1 MAKTKRKQF
10 SQEEFVTSAGQLV
23 AGTINNE
30 AMGITVE
37 EVDIDNFIKYFKE
50 KANEML
56 ESQDYLLLSIGPAI
70 NTDGEGI
77 FSNNMQTILD
87 FIEEKMH
94 TKFYFHYGILLW
106 LGKKSLA
113 ANWLPH

>member
-1 MAKTKRKQF
+1 MARTVRKQL
-10 SQEEFVTSAGQLV
+10 SQEDFVTHAAQLV

-30 AMGITVE
+30 EMDLTVE
-37 EVDIDNFIKYFKE
+37 EVDIENFIKYFKE
-50 KANEML
+50 KALEML
-56 ESQDYLLLSIGPAI
+56 EAQDFLLLSIGPAI

-106 LGKKSLA
+106 LGKNSLA